1 MALTYKQRA
10 FVEHYLGDAQ
20 WNATEAAR
28 MAGYKGRRT
37 TLAVVGSNNLR
48 KPNIRAHI
56 RRRLEEM
63 GANTEAL
70 VRRWLARS
78 QVDISPFVTKDGL
91 DVEKLKEAGLGYLI
105 KGVRKTKDATTIAL
119 RDPDVA
125 EERLARHLGM
135 FVERRVLS
143 GPGGGP
149 IETKDA
155 TPDISGLTNEELDRL
170 AELARRIQ
178 ANKPAEGA

>member
-28 MAGYKGRRT
+28 MAGYKGNRV
-37 TLAVVGSNNLR
+37 TLATVGSANLR
-48 KPNIRAHI
+48 KPQIRKHI

-70 VRRWLARS
+70 VRRWLDRA
-78 QVDISPFVTKDGL
+78 QVDISPFVTEDGL
-91 DVEKLKEAGLGYLI
+91 DVEGLKEAGLGYLI
-105 KGVRKTKDATTIAL
+105 KGVRKTKDATNIEL

-125 EERLARHLGM
+125 EGRLARHLGM
-135 FVERRVLS
+135 FVERREVS
-143 GPGGGP
+143 GPGGGA
-149 IETKDA
+149 IETKNVTA
-155 TPDISGLTNEELDRL
+155 SISKLTNEELDQL
-170 AELARRIQ
+170 AELARRLQ
-178 ANKPAEGA
+178 AD

>member
-28 MAGYKGRRT
+28 MAGYSGDRAA
-37 TLAVVGSNNLR
+37 LAVRGSENVKKR
-48 KPNIRAHI
+48 NIRAHI

-63 GANTEAL
+63 GANTEEL
-70 VRRWLARS
+70 VQRWLSRIR
-78 QVDISPFVTKDGL
+78 VDISPFVTESGL
-91 DVEKLKEAGLGYLI
+91 DVQALKKAGLGYLI
-105 KGVRKTKDATTIAL
+105 KGVRQTKDAVTIIL

-135 FVERRVLS
+135 FVERREVS
-143 GPGGGP
+143 GPGGGA
-149 IETKDA
+149 IETEHKHV
-155 TPDISGLTNEELDRL
+155 TDISGLTNEELDRL
-170 AELARRIQ
+170 EEIARRVQLIEQ
-178 ANKPAEGA
+178 P